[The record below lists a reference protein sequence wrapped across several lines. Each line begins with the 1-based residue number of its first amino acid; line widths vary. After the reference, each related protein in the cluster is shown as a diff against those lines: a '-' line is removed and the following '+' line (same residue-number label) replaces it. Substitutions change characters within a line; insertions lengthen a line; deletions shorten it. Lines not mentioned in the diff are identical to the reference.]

1 MDQGTFGALGVLFLL
16 ALGVLWLFVPFA
28 LFGLKGRIDR
38 TNDLLEDIKLELRSG
53 QQASISELIELRR
66 RADS

>member
-38 TNDLLEDIKLELRSG
+38 TNDLLEQIRDSL
-53 QQASISELIELRR
+53 Q